1 MSRHEM
7 NNTLIA
13 RGPGFK
19 SGARLQS
26 PTGNVDLAPTVLR
39 LLGLAVPDH
48 MEGRVL
54 TEALSDGNASVEWSS
69 TTYRAER
76 STSAGMYCQTVTV
89 STVGETAYIDEGSGW
104 LMS

>member
-7 NNTLIA
+7 NNTLLA
-13 RGPGFK
+13 RGPSFRQ
-19 SGARLQS
+19 SARIQS

-39 LLGLAVPDH
+39 LLGLAVPGH

-54 TEALSDGNASVEWSS
+54 EEALSDGNDLVEWSS
-69 TTYRAER
+69 TTHRAER
-76 STSAGMYCQTVTV
+76 STSSGMYCQTVRV
-89 STVGETAYIDEGSGW
+89 STVDNTSYLDEGSGW